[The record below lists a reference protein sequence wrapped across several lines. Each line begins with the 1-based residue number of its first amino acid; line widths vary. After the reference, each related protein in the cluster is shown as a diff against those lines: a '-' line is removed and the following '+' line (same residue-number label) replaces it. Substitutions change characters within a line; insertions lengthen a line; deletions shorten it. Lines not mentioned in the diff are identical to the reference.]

1 MYNGRILSWVFVALL
16 MAETFRIQAQGQTE
30 EIAVKGNVTNA
41 VTGKGIKAMIIY
53 KSMPTGGI
61 SGRFNDST
69 FKFSIFGTA
78 RYQITAE
85 AKGFI
90 PRTVIVDPKDIDTTK
105 MLQRDIQLTAEGQT
119 ITLNTLKF
127 DQNKAII
134 NPKSFQELD
143 EVVAMMHEN
152 PKMIIQLEGHTDG
165 SGDAK
170 VNMKLSEERVDVV
183 KKYFVSKGIPKA
195 SVKTKAFGGTKPISK
210 NSNLNRRVEMRVLKD

>member
-1 MYNGRILSWVFVALL
+1 MRRTYLLIWVFVDLL
-16 MAETFRIQAQGQTE
+16 MGITSRMHAQAQTE
-30 EIAVKGNVTNA
+30 EIAVKGSVTNA

-90 PRTVIVDPKDIDTTK
+90 PRTVIVDPKDIDASKT
-105 MLQRDIQLTAEGQT
+105 LQRDIQLTAEGQT
-119 ITLNTLKF
+119 ITLSNLKF

-143 EVVAMMHEN
+143 EVVAMMKDN
-152 PKMIIQLEGHTDG
+152 PKMVIQLEGHTDG

-170 VNMKLSEERVDVV
+170 INMKLSEDRVDVV